1 MTCIVETGNQ
11 MKVMF
16 ILLVLRFNMF
26 KRMEIEREL
35 LKSVFHSLLENA
47 HKLKD
52 ALKELEWH
60 IF

>member
-1 MTCIVETGNQ
+1 
-11 MKVMF
+11 
-16 ILLVLRFNMF
+16 MF

-35 LKSVFHSLLENA
+35 RKSVFHSLLENA